1 MSRLQIAALAMLAWF
16 LVAPPT
22 DPNTNTGLPD
32 APISDWIAV
41 GKFKTSEDCENIR
54 ANQEPE
60 RFSPKI
66 RRFAIYVRCI
76 EDSDSRQLGP
86 GLTKES
92 EPAPQN

>member
-22 DPNTNTGLPD
+22 DPNTNTVLPD

-41 GKFKTSEDCENIR
+41 GKFKTSDACEKIR
-54 ANQEPE
+54 ANEKPE
-60 RFSPKI
+60 RFGPKI
-66 RRFAIYVRCI
+66 RAFIIYVRCI

>member
-16 LVAPPT
+16 LIAPPT
-22 DPNTNTGLPD
+22 DPNTNTVLPD

-66 RRFAIYVRCI
+66 RRFAIYVRRI